1 MTTNPP
7 TDTVPTMP
15 DDASSTT
22 RVSLLGLGAMG
33 SAWARVWLTAGQP
46 LTVWNR
52 TRAKADT
59 VAAAYGATAAPS
71 AAAAVAASDLVVLC
85 LLDDASVAQTLDG
98 IDLTGKD
105 IVNLTTGT
113 PAEGR
118 ARSLWAQD
126 RGARFL
132 DAGVMAV
139 PPMVGLAEAGGYTL
153 YSGAREVFD
162 RHRAVLDIPTG
173 ARYVGEDAGA
183 AALIDVALLSAMYGL
198 FGGMTHARALIAGEA
213 VDRDE
218 FAGLLTGWMT
228 AMAGVYHAGGA
239 SGEDAKLEMQ
249 LEASR
254 TLLRT
259 AAGQGVSA
267 ELISPYFE
275 LMERQIA
282 LGEPDPTAALRNPTP
297 TA

>member
-1 MTTNPP
+1 MTNPTTNAIADN
-7 TDTVPTMP
+7 T
-15 DDASSTT
+15 ASTP

-33 SAWARVWLTAGQP
+33 TAWARVWLAAGQP

-52 TRAKADT
+52 TRAKADA
-59 VAAAYGATAAPS
+59 VAESYGATAAPS

-85 LLDDASVAQTLDG
+85 LLDDASVDRALDG

-105 IVNLTTGT
+105 VVNLTTTT

-118 ARSLWAQD
+118 ARSAWARD

-139 PPMVGLAEAGGYTL
+139 PPMVGVPEAGGYTL
-153 YSGAREVFD
+153 YSGDREVFE
-162 RHRAVLDIPTG
+162 RHQAVLGVPTG
-173 ARYVGEDAGA
+173 TRFVGADPGA
-183 AALIDVALLSAMYGL
+183 AALVDVALLSAMYGL
-198 FGGMTHARALIAGEA
+198 FGGMTHAHALITGEA

-218 FAGLLTGWMT
+218 FAGLLTGWLA
-228 AMAGVYHAGGA
+228 AMAGAFHAAGA
-239 SGEDAKLEMQ
+239 SPEDAKLEMQ
-249 LEASR
+249 VEASR

-259 AAGQGVSA
+259 AAEQGISA
-267 ELISPYFE
+267 ELISPYFK
-275 LMERQIA
+275 LMERQIS
-282 LGEPDPTAALRNPTP
+282 LGEPDPAAALRAP

>member
-1 MTTNPP
+1 MTNPATNP
-7 TDTVPTMP
+7 TSSLP

-22 RVSLLGLGAMG
+22 RVSLLGLGSMG
-33 SAWARVWLTAGQP
+33 TAWARAWLAAGQP

-52 TRAKADT
+52 TGAKADT
-59 VAAAYGATAAPS
+59 MAAAYGAAAAPNV
-71 AAAAVAASDLVVLC
+71 AAAVAASDLVLLC
-85 LLDDASVAQTLDG
+85 LLDDASVTETLEG

-105 IVNLTTGT
+105 VVNLTTGT

-118 ARSLWAQD
+118 ARSVWARD

-132 DAGVMAV
+132 DAGIMAV
-139 PPMVGLAEAGGYTL
+139 PPMVGVPEAGGYTL
-153 YSGAREVFD
+153 YSGARDVFD
-162 RHRAVLDIPTG
+162 RHRAILGIPTG
-173 ARYVGEDAGA
+173 ARYVGQDAGA

-198 FGGMTHARALIAGEA
+198 FGGMTHAHALVAGEA

-228 AMAGVYHAGGA
+228 AMAGAYHAAGA

-254 TLLRT
+254 TLSRT
-259 AAGQGVSA
+259 ATEQGVSA
-267 ELISPYFE
+267 ELIDPYFK
-275 LMERQIA
+275 LMERQIS
-282 LGEPDPTAALRNPTP
+282 LGEPDPTAALRIPTP
-297 TA
+297 TT